1 MLISTCESN
10 HTILVK
16 HITLRYNKIAYDAVS
31 AKEDLNM
38 KKTIVLG
45 VSGGIAVFKAAQL
58 TSNLIKKGYDVE
70 VIMTQNA
77 TEFMTPLTFE
87 SLTKHNVMVSTF
99 EKVAD
104 RSVKHI
110 SLAKRADLFVVVP
123 ATANVIAKFVCGIA
137 DDMLTTTFLAANC
150 PKVIC
155 PAMNTQM
162 YENPVT
168 QRNLK
173 ACKELG
179 YHIIEPANGFLACG
193 DCGKGK
199 LAELIDIEA
208 CIDSYFQ
215 TNRRLEGKHVL
226 ITAGPTQE
234 ALDPVRY
241 ISNHSSGKM
250 GYELAR
256 AARSMGACVTLISG
270 PSQEEAPFNV
280 QLISV
285 QSALDMLEAVK
296 AHYISADYIIKAAAV
311 GDYRVES
318 VAEHKI
324 KKDSEEFTLKLVKN
338 PDILAYLGEHIRK
351 DQILCG
357 FAMETQN
364 LIENAKA
371 KLEKKH
377 CDMIVANN
385 LKTEGAGFGHNTNIV
400 TLIEKEQLQELSIMS
415 KYEVACKI
423 LERLAEIRE
432 EKGVQ

>member
-16 HITLRYNKIAYDAVS
+16 HITLRYNKIAYDTVS

-173 ACKELG
+173 TCKELG
-179 YHIIEPANGFLACG
+179 YHIVEPASGFLACG

-199 LAELIDIEA
+199 LAELSDIEA

-215 TNRRLEGKHVL
+215 TNRRFEGKHVL

-270 PSQEEAPFNV
+270 PSREEAPFGV

-311 GDYRVES
+311 GDYRVENI
-318 VAEHKI
+318 AEHKI
-324 KKDSEEFTLKLVKN
+324 KKDSEEFTLKLIKN

>member
-16 HITLRYNKIAYDAVS
+16 HITLRYNKIAYDTVS

-173 ACKELG
+173 TCKELG
-179 YHIIEPANGFLACG
+179 YHIVEPASGFLACG

-199 LAELIDIEA
+199 LAELSDIEA

-270 PSQEEAPFNV
+270 PSREEAPFGV

-324 KKDSEEFTLKLVKN
+324 KKDSEEFTLKLIKN

>member
-99 EKVAD
+99 EKVVD

-137 DDMLTTTFLAANC
+137 DDMLTTTFLAADC

-173 ACKELG
+173 TCKELG
-179 YHIIEPANGFLACG
+179 YHIVEPASGFLACG

-199 LAELIDIEA
+199 LAELSDIEA

-270 PSQEEAPFNV
+270 PSREEAPFGV

>member
-1 MLISTCESN
+1 
-10 HTILVK
+10 
-16 HITLRYNKIAYDAVS
+16 
-31 AKEDLNM
+31 
-38 KKTIVLG
+38 
-45 VSGGIAVFKAAQL
+45 
-58 TSNLIKKGYDVE
+58 
-70 VIMTQNA
+70 
-77 TEFMTPLTFE
+77 
-87 SLTKHNVMVSTF
+87 
-99 EKVAD
+99 
-104 RSVKHI
+104 
-110 SLAKRADLFVVVP
+110 
-123 ATANVIAKFVCGIA
+123 
-137 DDMLTTTFLAANC
+137 
-150 PKVIC
+150 
-155 PAMNTQM
+155 
-162 YENPVT
+162 
-168 QRNLK
+168 
-173 ACKELG
+173 
-179 YHIIEPANGFLACG
+179 
-193 DCGKGK
+193 
-199 LAELIDIEA
+199 
-208 CIDSYFQ
+208 
-215 TNRRLEGKHVL
+215 
-226 ITAGPTQE
+226 
-234 ALDPVRY
+234 
-241 ISNHSSGKM
+241 M

-256 AARSMGACVTLISG
+256 AAQSMGACVTLISG
-270 PSQEEAPFNV
+270 PSREEAPFGV

>member
-1 MLISTCESN
+1 
-10 HTILVK
+10 
-16 HITLRYNKIAYDAVS
+16 
-31 AKEDLNM
+31 M

-173 ACKELG
+173 TCKELG
-179 YHIIEPANGFLACG
+179 YHIVEPASGFLACG
-193 DCGKGK
+193 DRGKGK
-199 LAELIDIEA
+199 LAELSDIEA

-215 TNRRLEGKHVL
+215 ANRRLEGKHVL

-256 AARSMGACVTLISG
+256 AAQSMGAHVTLISG
-270 PSQEEAPFNV
+270 PSREEVPFGV
-280 QLISV
+280 QLIPV

-296 AHYISADYIIKAAAV
+296 AHYVSADYIIKAAAV

-324 KKDSEEFTLKLVKN
+324 KKDSEEFTLKLIKN
-338 PDILAYLGEHIRK
+338 PDILAYLGEHIRE

-377 CDMIVANN
+377 CNMIVANN

-415 KYEVACKI
+415 KYEVACRI

>member
-1 MLISTCESN
+1 
-10 HTILVK
+10 
-16 HITLRYNKIAYDAVS
+16 
-31 AKEDLNM
+31 M

-137 DDMLTTTFLAANC
+137 DDMLTTTFLAADC

-173 ACKELG
+173 TCKELG
-179 YHIIEPANGFLACG
+179 YHIVEPASGFLACG

-199 LAELIDIEA
+199 LAELSDIEA

-256 AARSMGACVTLISG
+256 AAQSMGACVTLISG
-270 PSQEEAPFNV
+270 PSREEAPFGV

>member
-16 HITLRYNKIAYDAVS
+16 HITLRYNKIAYDTVS

-179 YHIIEPANGFLACG
+179 YHIVEPASGFLACG

-199 LAELIDIEA
+199 LVELSDIEA

-270 PSQEEAPFNV
+270 PSREEAPFNV

-311 GDYRVES
+311 GDYRVENI
-318 VAEHKI
+318 AEHKI
-324 KKDSEEFTLKLVKN
+324 KKDSEEFTLKLIKN